1 MHAHETHPSL
11 SRAEETQAPVVA
23 EADHLTVVL
32 RGRPV
37 LEDVSFSIRSGEFV
51 ALIGP
56 NGAGKSTLL
65 RVLLGLIPQTDG
77 SVRVLGEPVQRGNP
91 RIGYVPQHQ
100 TFYESTPLRGRDMVA
115 LGVNGTRY
123 GLPIPGRSA
132 SAKVEEALADVR
144 ATAYADMP
152 IARLSGGEQQRLMLA
167 QALVGDPDLLL
178 LDEPLANL
186 DIRSRRDVVDLV
198 RDVSRAR
205 GIAVLFVAHDVN
217 PLLGCM
223 DRVLYI
229 ADGRAVIGPQDEIV
243 RGDVLS
249 GLFGFPVHV
258 IRADG
263 HVLVST
269 LDGDDCHA

>member
-1 MHAHETHPSL
+1 MQSSISQTRGATGSHTTGE
-11 SRAEETQAPVVA
+11 VVA

-37 LEDVSFSIRSGEFV
+37 LRDMNFSIRAGEFV

-65 RVLLGLIPQTDG
+65 RVLLGLIPPTDG
-77 SVRVLGEPVQRGNP
+77 SVRVLGQPVDRGNP

-115 LGVNGTRY
+115 LGVDGTQY
-123 GLPIPGRSA
+123 GPPAPGRAQSER
-132 SAKVEEALADVR
+132 VQRALEDVR
-144 ATAYADMP
+144 AGAYADMP

-167 QALVGDPDLLL
+167 QALVGDPHLLL

-186 DIRSRRDVVDLV
+186 DIRSRREVVDLV
-198 RDVSRAR
+198 RDISRAR

-217 PLLGCM
+217 PLLSCM

-229 ADGRAVIGPQDEIV
+229 ANGRAVIGPQDEIV
-243 RGDVLS
+243 RSDVLS
-249 GLFGFPVHV
+249 ELFGFPVHV

-269 LDGDDCHA
+269 ADGDECH

>member
-1 MHAHETHPSL
+1 MQL
-11 SRAEETQAPVVA
+11 RDRKTQPASTAPRTDQVVA
-23 EADHLTVVL
+23 EVEHLDVVL
-32 RGRPV
+32 RGRQV
-37 LEDVSFSIRSGEFV
+37 LTDVSFSIKAGEFV
-51 ALIGP
+51 AVIGP

-65 RVLLGLIPQTDG
+65 RVLLGLIPPTDG
-77 SVRVLGEPVQRGNP
+77 SVRILGRDVARGNP

-123 GLPIPGRSA
+123 GPPHLRRDQA
-132 SAKVEEALADVR
+132 QRVEEALEEVR
-144 ATAYADMP
+144 AAAYADMP

-167 QALVGDPDLLL
+167 QALVGDPELLL
-178 LDEPLANL
+178 LDEPLSNL

-229 ADGRAVIGPQDEIV
+229 ANGRAVIGPQDEIV
-243 RGDVLS
+243 RSDVLS
-249 GLFGFPVHV
+249 ELFGFPVHV

-269 LDGDDCHA
+269 LDGDDCHV

>member
-1 MHAHETHPSL
+1 MRSSL
-11 SRAEETQAPVVA
+11 HQTRRIGELHTSGNIVA
-23 EADHLTVVL
+23 EVDHLTVVL

-37 LEDVSFSIRSGEFV
+37 LKDVNFSLKGGEFV

-65 RVLLGLIPQTDG
+65 RVLLGLIPPTEG
-77 SVRVLGEPVQRGNP
+77 SVRVLGQPVDRGNP

-115 LGVNGTRY
+115 LGVDGTRY
-123 GLPIPGRSA
+123 GPPAPGRAQSQT
-132 SAKVEEALADVR
+132 VEQALEDVR

-152 IARLSGGEQQRLMLA
+152 VARLSGGEQQRLMLA
-167 QALVGDPDLLL
+167 QALVGQPELLL

-186 DIRSRRDVVDLV
+186 DIRSRREVVDLV
-198 RDVSRAR
+198 RDISRAR
-205 GIAVLFVAHDVN
+205 GIAVIFVAHDVN
-217 PLLGCM
+217 PLLNCM
-223 DRVLYI
+223 DQVLYI
-229 ADGRAVIGPQDEIV
+229 ANGRAVMGPQDQIV
-243 RGDVLS
+243 RGEVLS
-249 GLFGFPVHV
+249 ELFGFPVHV

-269 LDGDDCHA
+269 ADGDECH

>member
-11 SRAEETQAPVVA
+11 SRTEEAPAPVVA

-37 LEDVSFSIRSGEFV
+37 LQDVSFSIRAGEFV

-65 RVLLGLIPQTDG
+65 RVLLGLIPPTEG

-205 GIAVLFVAHDVN
+205 EIAVLFVAHDVN

>member
-1 MHAHETHPSL
+1 
-11 SRAEETQAPVVA
+11 
-23 EADHLTVVL
+23 
-32 RGRPV
+32 
-37 LEDVSFSIRSGEFV
+37 
-51 ALIGP
+51 
-56 NGAGKSTLL
+56 
-65 RVLLGLIPQTDG
+65 VLLGLIHPTEG
-77 SVRVLGEPVQRGNP
+77 SVRVLGRPVARGNA

-123 GLPIPGRSA
+123 GLPLSSREA
-132 SAKVEEALADVR
+132 DRKVQQALEDVR

-167 QALVGDPDLLL
+167 QALVGDPELLL

-217 PLLGCM
+217 PLLDCM

-229 ADGRAVIGPQDEIV
+229 ANGRAVIGPQDEIIQS
-243 RGDVLS
+243 DVLS
-249 GLFGFPVHV
+249 SLFGFPVHV
-258 IRADG
+258 IRAEG

-269 LDGDDCHA
+269 LDGDDCH